1 MKTNFRLIGIV
12 ALVSLFA
19 ACNQSSIK
27 QSSHV
32 QSRMAGEE
40 TTVGLMSPSRFQQP
54 DKGLLRTEKRYAL
67 VIGNAN
73 YVGDPNIK
81 ELRNPINDA
90 SDMAKTLKEVAGFND
105 VMLKINLPNRE
116 AMENAVH
123 QFSLK
128 LEKGGVGLFY
138 YAGHGIQA
146 DGENYLIPTKV
157 SIPTQVE
164 LKHRAMPAKFVLDKM
179 EYFRNDELN
188 IIILDACRN
197 NPLPARGREV
207 LKSGLAEMPNPAGS
221 ILIFSTAP
229 GKGAYDGDGRNG
241 VFTKHL
247 LKGIKKYGHK
257 DIEQMLK
264 MVRRA
269 VDSETHDEPV
279 SQLPWH
285 NSSLKRDF
293 CFSPSGCFDPEL
305 EEARRQAELE
315 KYRADQA
322 RREAE
327 QRAKA
332 RLKAKEQAE
341 EEARRLADKAE
352 KTKIELEEVKR
363 QAKLEKERAE
373 RAKAELD
380 AKKRAE
386 EKARR
391 LAEEAE
397 KTRRELEEARRQVQ
411 IEKER
416 AEKARREA
424 ERAQAKVENQQQS
437 VQMNEAAM
445 LEAKKRAEEKAKRL
459 ADEAEKTKR
468 ELEKA
473 KRQAQ
478 FQKERAEKVEEE
490 RKQLEAQRKAEAKRK
505 LAERQAIE
513 AERRRIE
520 AERQQPTSA
529 PARVDVPPPV
539 TIIPAL

>member
-67 VIGNAN
+67 VIGNAD

-293 CFSPSGCFDPEL
+293 CFSPSGCFD
-305 EEARRQAELE
+305 
-315 KYRADQA
+315 ADQA

-327 QRAKA
+327 QRA
-332 RLKAKEQAE
+332 LKAKKQAE

-352 KTKIELEEVKR
+352 KTKRELEEVKR
-363 QAKLEKERAE
+363 QAKIQKERADKARKEAE
-373 RAKAELD
+373 RAKAEATKPSNVVD
-380 AKKRAE
+380 TAAVAKAKQQLE
-386 EKARR
+386 EKMKLLDQQMKVLENQLKQLKEKTR

-397 KTRRELEEARRQVQ
+397 K
-411 IEKER
+411 R
-416 AEKARREA
+416 AKKAQKEA
-424 ERAQAKVENQQQS
+424 EE
-437 VQMNEAAM
+437 
-445 LEAKKRAEEKAKRL
+445 
-459 ADEAEKTKR
+459 
-468 ELEKA
+468 
-473 KRQAQ
+473 
-478 FQKERAEKVEEE
+478 
-490 RKQLEAQRKAEAKRK
+490 KRK
-505 LAERQAIE
+505 LAERQAREAKRQREKAE
-513 AERRRIE
+513 AEKRLNQETTIE
-520 AERQQPTSA
+520 PQPKNA
-529 PARVDVPPPV
+529 PLFTPMNPG
-539 TIIPAL
+539 